1 MGRTPKDS
9 ITIADVARAAEVSR
23 ATVSR
28 VMNGRLTVAPEI
40 AERVRAAADRLNY
53 RPSDLARSLSL
64 GRTNMVALVVPD
76 LGNPL
81 FQQILRGITHASA
94 AAGYRVLVAETD
106 EDPSAEADIA
116 VEARRR
122 CDALIMVSPRIAE
135 ESLLELLPQVRPVIL
150 VNRQGPPEIA
160 SVGVDFGRAVRMVV
174 DHLVGL
180 GHRRLAYLA
189 GPPAS
194 TSNRARLR
202 SLEVA
207 EREIPGLEIVRQDCG
222 SSIEDGYAAVER
234 VLESHVTAV
243 VAFNDLVAFGLLA
256 RLNEIGVAV
265 PADLSVAGMDDIGLS
280 RFAVPSLTTVR
291 VPQQGLGELAWR
303 RLYSEIAGSEA
314 EVDGVPDLRL
324 ALRASTGPVPQAT
337 RLLGDA
343 PRGQVG
349 PVRWQQQGDIFVL
362 GSDSGLLAHYEFG
375 RRMPQVHSPRPHLHP
390 VRTLGGQPLTE
401 VSPVDHRHH
410 YGVSVAVAGV
420 NGTSHWGGRTFLPG
434 RGPTLLTNHGQQRS
448 RGVTVDREAGNSLT
462 DDITWYDEQGRPQLV
477 ERRRLSGTLAEGG
490 WRLDWNSVLTARY
503 GPIRIDSPATA
514 GRPGAG
520 YGGIFWRLPSAE
532 NTVVLSEFGE
542 GTDAAYGSLSQWL
555 AFVQQRGDSVTT
567 LLLVQP
573 AADKRPWFLRS
584 TDYVGAGPALA
595 WESALALQ
603 PDQDLSLSLTALL
616 LDRSIDLA
624 EAPALASRLADP
636 L

>member
-28 VMNGRLTVAPEI
+28 VMNGRVTVAPEI

-81 FQQILRGITHASA
+81 FQQILRGITNASA

-106 EDPSAEADIA
+106 EDPSAEVDIA
-116 VEARRR
+116 LEARRR
-122 CDALIMVSPRIAE
+122 CDALVLVSPRLPE
-135 ESLLELLPQVRPVIL
+135 ESLLELLPKVDPVIL
-150 VNRQGPPEIA
+150 VNRQGPEGTSSI
-160 SVGVDFGRAVRMVV
+160 VVDFGRAIRTVV

-194 TSNRARLR
+194 ASNDDRLR
-202 SLEVA
+202 ALAVA
-207 EREIPGLEIVRQDCG
+207 EREIPGLEIVRLACG

-234 VLESHVTAV
+234 VLESHVTAA

-256 RLNEIGVAV
+256 RLNEVGVAV
-265 PADLSVAGMDDIGLS
+265 PADVSVAGMDDIGLS

-303 RLYSEIAGSEA
+303 RLYSEIAGQPA
-314 EVDGVPDLRL
+314 EIDGVPELRL

-343 PRGQVG
+343 PRGRVG

-375 RRMPQVHSPRPHLHP
+375 RRMPQVHSPRPYLHP
-390 VRTLGGQPLTE
+390 VRTLAGQPLTE

-410 YGVSVAVAGV
+410 YGVSLAVAGV

-448 RGVTVDREAGNSLT
+448 RGVTVDRDAGSSLT

-477 ERRRLSGTLAEGG
+477 ERRRLSGELAEGG
-490 WRLDWNSVLTARY
+490 WRLDWHSVLTARY

-532 NTVVLSEFGE
+532 TTIVLSESGE
-542 GTDAAYGSLSQWL
+542 GVDAAYGSLSPWL
-555 AFVQQRGDSVTT
+555 AFVQQHADTVTT

-573 AADKRPWFLRS
+573 ATNPRPWFLRS
-584 TDYVGAGPALA
+584 KDYVGAGPALA

-603 PDQDLSLSLTALL
+603 PDQDLQLGLTALL
-616 LDRSIDLA
+616 LDRSIDLT
-624 EAPALASRLADP
+624 EAPDLVAGLRRT
-636 L
+636 

>member
-9 ITIADVARAAEVSR
+9 ITIADVARVAEVSR

-28 VMNGRLTVAPEI
+28 VMNGSVTVDPEL

-53 RPSDLARSLSL
+53 RPSNLARSLSI

-81 FQQILRGITHASA
+81 FQQILRGITSASGA
-94 AAGYRVLVAETD
+94 DGYRVLVAETD
-106 EDPSAEADIA
+106 EDPGAEAAIA
-116 VEARRR
+116 LEARRR
-122 CDALIMVSPRIAE
+122 CDALIMVSPRLPE
-135 ESLLELLPQVRPVIL
+135 EKLQELSAQVQPVIL
-150 VNRQGPPEIA
+150 VNRQGPEDVA
-160 SVGVDFGRAVRMVV
+160 SIVVDYGRAVRVVV

-194 TSNRARLR
+194 ASNLARLR
-202 SLEVA
+202 ALETA
-207 EREIPGLEIVRQDCG
+207 EREVPGLHLVRLDCG

-234 VLESHVTAV
+234 VLESQVTAV

-256 RLNEIGVAV
+256 RLNEVGVAV
-265 PADLSVAGMDDIGLS
+265 PADLSVTGMDDIGLA

-291 VPQQGLGELAWR
+291 VPQAELGELAWR
-303 RLYSEIAGSEA
+303 RLSTAITGSVA
-314 EVDGVPDLRL
+314 DVDGVPDLRL
-324 ALRASTGPVPQAT
+324 ALRASTGPVPQAS
-337 RLLGDA
+337 RFLGDM
-343 PRGQVG
+343 PRLRVG
-349 PVRWQQQGDIFVL
+349 PVRWQQQGDLFVL
-362 GSDSGLLAHYEFG
+362 GNDSGLLAHYESG
-375 RRMPQVHSPRPHLHP
+375 RRMPQVHSPRPYLHP
-390 VRTLGGQPLTE
+390 VRTLGGHPLTE

-410 YGVSVAVAGV
+410 YGVSLAVARV

-448 RGVTVDREAGNSLT
+448 RGVTVDDHTLT

-477 ERRRLSGTLAEGG
+477 ERRQLAGTLAEGG
-490 WRLDWNSVLTARY
+490 WRLDWRSVLTARY
-503 GPIRIDSPATA
+503 GPIRIDSPATS

-520 YGGIFWRLPSAE
+520 YGGMFWRLPSAD
-532 NTVVLSEFGE
+532 TTLVLSEAGE
-542 GTDAAYGSLSQWL
+542 GPDAAYGSMSPWL
-555 AFVQQRGDSVTT
+555 AFVQQRGDIVTT
-567 LLLVQP
+567 LLLAQP
-573 AADKRPWFLRS
+573 QEDQRPWFLRA

-595 WESALALQ
+595 WQNTLALQ

-616 LDRSIDLA
+616 LDHSVDLTEAADLA
-624 EAPALASRLADP
+624 ERLQQT
-636 L
+636 

>member
-53 RPSDLARSLSL
+53 RPSDLARNLSL

-81 FQQILRGITHASA
+81 FQQIMRGITNASA

-106 EDPSAEADIA
+106 EDPMAEADIA

-122 CDALIMVSPRIAE
+122 CDALIMVSPRLAE
-135 ESLLELLPQVRPVIL
+135 DRLLELLPEVKPVLL
-150 VNRQGPPEIA
+150 VNRQGPPDVA
-160 SVGVDFGRAVRMVV
+160 TVGVDFGRAVRVVV
-174 DHLVGL
+174 DHLVSL

-189 GPPAS
+189 GPVGSAS
-194 TSNRARLR
+194 NTDRLR
-202 SLEVA
+202 SLAIA
-207 EREIPGLEIVRQDCG
+207 EREIPGLEIVRLACG
-222 SSIEDGYAAVER
+222 SSIEDGYGAVEQ
-234 VLESHVTAV
+234 VLESHGTAV

-256 RLNEIGVAV
+256 RLNEVGVAV

-291 VPQQGLGELAWR
+291 VPQQGLGELAWQV
-303 RLYSEIAGSEA
+303 LYSQIAGSEG
-314 EVDGVPDLRL
+314 ELGDVPDLRL

-337 RLLGDA
+337 RLQGDA
-343 PRGQVG
+343 PQGRLG
-349 PVRWQQQGDIFVL
+349 PIRWQQQGDIFVL
-362 GSDSGLLAHYEFG
+362 GSSSSLLAHYEFG
-375 RRMPQVHSPRPHLHP
+375 RRMPQVHSPRPYLHP
-390 VRTLGGQPLTE
+390 VRTLGGCPLTE

-410 YGVSVAVAGV
+410 YGVSLAVAGV

-448 RGVTVDREAGNSLT
+448 RGVTVDDGPGNSLT
-462 DDITWYDEQGRPQLV
+462 DDITWYDEQGRPQLI
-477 ERRRLSGTLAEGG
+477 ERRGLRGSLAEGG

-532 NTVVLSEFGE
+532 TTVVLSEAGE
-542 GTDAAYGSLSQWL
+542 GADAAYGSLSPWL

-567 LLLVQP
+567 LLLVQSEGV
-573 AADKRPWFLRS
+573 RPWFLRS

-603 PDQDLSLSLTALL
+603 PDQDLSVSLTALL
-616 LDRSIDLA
+616 LDRSIDLN
-624 EAPALASRLADP
+624 EAPDLAGRL
-636 L
+636 LSEGR